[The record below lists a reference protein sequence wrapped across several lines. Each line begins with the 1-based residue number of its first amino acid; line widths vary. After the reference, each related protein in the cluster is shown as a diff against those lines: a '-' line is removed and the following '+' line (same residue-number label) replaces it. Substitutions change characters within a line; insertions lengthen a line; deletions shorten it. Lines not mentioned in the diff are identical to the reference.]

1 MSNLTFYNNISK
13 IYKKYFKLKNKNL
26 KFIFTENNTIY
37 IRFFNYIYFIK
48 LIKYIS
54 RKKW

>member
-1 MSNLTFYNNISK
+1 MSNLNIYYNINK
-13 IYKKYFKLKNKNL
+13 IYKKYFKRKNKIM
-26 KFIFTENNTIY
+26 KFIFTENNCIY